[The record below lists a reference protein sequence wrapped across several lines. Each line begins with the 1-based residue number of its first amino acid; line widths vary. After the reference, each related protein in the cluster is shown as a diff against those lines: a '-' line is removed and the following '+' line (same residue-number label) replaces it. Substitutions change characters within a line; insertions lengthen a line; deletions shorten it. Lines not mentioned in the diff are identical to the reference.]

1 MVSAANIWLAGILNC
16 LVSSY
21 HTQERFSSFKTCFTT
36 TSDFW
41 ILSSYSLILW
51 KKPFVFPRRVTLGTR
66 IFICSNY
73 YSLKFRM
80 CVGSKIPI
88 SHSHKQMMP
97 RLLPRAAAAGKQNWN
112 VNESTQKSRPA
123 DGSSSRVQQST
134 EWLSNEEATSWQVKI
149 KRATCLSTIHTHTH
163 QNNPQNKSNPRQP
176 SKVKLSPGWQSRR
189 GQRQHEAAPPRAL
202 EERKHLPGHFSLPV
216 LSSQKGS
223 GSQALPHEKE
233 SGAESTP
240 QRFSKQTLVAAGP
253 GSEKGRNLH
262 IKMYLKSESKNG
274 FKFQYSN

>member
-51 KKPFVFPRRVTLGTR
+51 KKLFVFPRRVTLGTR

-112 VNESTQKSRPA
+112 VNEYPEVTA
-123 DGSSSRVQQST
+123 
-134 EWLSNEEATSWQVKI
+134 
-149 KRATCLSTIHTHTH
+149 
-163 QNNPQNKSNPRQP
+163 
-176 SKVKLSPGWQSRR
+176 SRR
-189 GQRQHEAAPPRAL
+189 VFFPGPTVHQVAVQWGG
-202 EERKHLPGHFSLPV
+202 HLL
-216 LSSQKGS
+216 
-223 GSQALPHEKE
+223 
-233 SGAESTP
+233 
-240 QRFSKQTLVAAGP
+240 AG
-253 GSEKGRNLH
+253 ED
-262 IKMYLKSESKNG
+262 
-274 FKFQYSN
+274 